1 MKQAASVHL
10 HMQALSD
17 HARTRRAHLPVQ
29 AGIARPRSRKLVTSI
44 RPRKTR
50 ACMFAQASHRHE
62 SRAHLRV
69 NLKILASQPA
79 LPKTQRSVSECM
91 AFKTRPEIRLYI
103 YAADCINAHADLA
116 ARSRAAAC
124 TRRSRYTSVLPLA
137 SGLGLL
143 LTLYAGLFIM
153 FPLADF
159 LYNARSGALT
169 LEPPQCAF
177 QGFILFYSNLR
188 HRVSLPSFAHRAR
201 SIHALSHALP
211 CAWVVSHSECIRT
224 IMLALTNPWPSH
236 CGTGSSHAFYYTA
249 LMPFRQAIRLTL
261 RKYFRVFN

>member
-17 HARTRRAHLPVQ
+17 HARSSRAHLPVQ

-69 NLKILASQPA
+69 NLKIPASQPA

-103 YAADCINAHADLA
+103 YAADCINAHASHHGTL
-116 ARSRAAAC
+116 
-124 TRRSRYTSVLPLA
+124 TRRSMHKAQPIHISTSACERPRPSSYALRWAFHNVPSCGLP
-137 SGLGLL
+137 
-143 LTLYAGLFIM
+143 
-153 FPLADF
+153 
-159 LYNARSGALT
+159 
-169 LEPPQCAF
+169 
-177 QGFILFYSNLR
+177 
-188 HRVSLPSFAHRAR
+188 V
-201 SIHALSHALP
+201 
-211 CAWVVSHSECIRT
+211 
-224 IMLALTNPWPSH
+224 
-236 CGTGSSHAFYYTA
+236 
-249 LMPFRQAIRLTL
+249 
-261 RKYFRVFN
+261 